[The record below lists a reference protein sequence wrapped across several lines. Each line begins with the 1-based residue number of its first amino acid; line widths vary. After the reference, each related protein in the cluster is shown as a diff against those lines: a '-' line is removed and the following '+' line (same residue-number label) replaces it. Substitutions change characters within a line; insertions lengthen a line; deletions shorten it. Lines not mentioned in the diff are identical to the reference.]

1 MSLRGSL
8 LHVGRHAFFTTTHR
22 TSSPLLVLA
31 RTVPRRLIESQG
43 RTRKNPAENL
53 QFSIRRKDLDGIH
66 RHYNAY
72 THKIWSA
79 VGKRGGQVTGNRPLS
94 REELFELL
102 SALAASGRTNDLL
115 LIEQVFE
122 DMGPLFRIEVTDEI
136 YTIVVRGLIRC
147 GKVPLIYRWLMERP
161 KKKGQITT
169 IEHWLLFL
177 EHCLKA
183 GEVEMIRQSLKTMRQ
198 AGCRP
203 TNDVFKILI
212 RAMFMTDTQDTRVHD
227 IDQVFDDALR
237 EKLPFDESI
246 SSLVYDGFVKLRR
259 MDRATQAQ
267 HLYRVKFSKILPGSR
282 AQHHN
287 LISAEV
293 ERGGLEAAIA
303 LCRVFEH
310 QGLRPNE
317 RTLTAVLHRSTRLAD
332 MRHAEDTLRV
342 QANVVHWSILI
353 TNSVM
358 LGDLR
363 SAMFIYEQSQ
373 DVGIQ
378 PDVTMVHP
386 IINALCYP
394 PLARPDETAIDRALD
409 IYQHL
414 FRVTSEPDVRIK
426 RDPPIRGPNAQLYV
440 ILLRTLASS
449 ANMEKYFPKALALL
463 DDMESRNV
471 AIKNSMGVASV
482 AILLMRSASS
492 YADAVK
498 IFKRISTSK
507 HGPGLDAKGYV
518 AILNAFSKMAY
529 DRRDI
534 SPFVEHYFQIVQEM
548 RQAGHSLTVEVYTI
562 FLHRLGLSKT
572 LKLHDMYV
580 SIRKIHSRLV
590 LDTSLSPD
598 TALWNQLMNAYQ
610 RAGSF
615 SDACRIWD
623 TLFISNQYDN
633 ASVSIILDAC
643 AFANSWS
650 VATNI
655 CSRLFDVGFSF
666 SQRNWNGWLE
676 CMCRLGRLDEAAKLM
691 CMEMGKNQL
700 DVAPNIESV
709 RILLKFAKGTN
720 HKVDVQSYIKQY
732 LPVLW
737 ESVPMEMRN

>member
-22 TSSPLLVLA
+22 TSSPLLVSA
-31 RTVPRRLIESQG
+31 RTVPRRLIKSQG
-43 RTRKNPAENL
+43 RTRKNPAEPL
-53 QFSIRRKDLDGIH
+53 QISIRENDLDGIH
-66 RHYNAY
+66 QHYNAY

-79 VGKRGGQVTGNRPLS
+79 MGKRGKSTGQRPLS
-94 REELFELL
+94 EAELFGLL
-102 SALAASGRTNDLL
+102 HALAASGRPHDLA
-115 LIEQVFE
+115 LIEKVFG
-122 DMGPLFRIEVTDEI
+122 DMGPLFRIEVTGEI

-147 GKVPLIYRWLMERP
+147 GRIPVIYRWLMGRP
-161 KKKGQITT
+161 KKTRQFTT
-169 IEHWLLFL
+169 IEHWRLFL

-183 GEVEMIRQSLKTMRQ
+183 GEAGMIRQSLKTMRQ
-198 AGCRP
+198 SGCNP

-212 RAMFMTDTQDTRVHD
+212 RATFMTSTRFRD
-227 IDQVFDDALR
+227 IVEVFDDALR
-237 EKLPFDESI
+237 EKLPFDESV
-246 SSLVYDGFVKLRR
+246 SSLVYDSFVELRR
-259 MDRATQAQ
+259 MDRAAQAQ
-267 HLYRVKFSKILPGSR
+267 RLYGNKFPKIRPGGGAER
-282 AQHHN
+282 NAM
-287 LISAEV
+287 ISAEA

-303 LCRVFEH
+303 LCRVFENR
-310 QGLRPNE
+310 GLRPNE
-317 RTLTAVLHRSTRLAD
+317 RTLTAVLCRSTRLAD

-342 QANVVHWSILI
+342 RANVVHWSILI
-353 TNSVM
+353 TNSVK

-373 DVGIQ
+373 DAGIR
-378 PDVTMVHP
+378 PDVAMVQP

-409 IYQHL
+409 IYQQL
-414 FRVTSEPDVRIK
+414 FRATSEPDVRINSQAQ
-426 RDPPIRGPNAQLYV
+426 DPPIAGPNAQLYV

-449 ANMEKYFPKALALL
+449 ANTEKYFPKALALL
-463 DDMESRNV
+463 DDMGSRDV
-471 AIKNSMGVASV
+471 AIESSIAVASV
-482 AILLMRSASS
+482 TILLMRSASS

-518 AILNAFSKMAY
+518 AILNAFSKIVY

-548 RQAGHSLTVEVYTI
+548 QQAGHSLTVEVYTI
-562 FLHRLGLSKT
+562 FLHQLGLSKT
-572 LKLHDMYV
+572 LRLHDMYV
-580 SIRKIHSRLV
+580 SVRKIHNRLV

-615 SDACRIWD
+615 IDACRIWD

-650 VATNI
+650 MATNI
-655 CSRLFDVGFSF
+655 RSKLFDAGFLF

-676 CMCRLGRLDEAAKLM
+676 CMCRLGRLDEAVKLM

-700 DVAPNIESV
+700 DVAPDIESV

-720 HKVDVQSYIKQY
+720 HKADVQSYIKQY
-732 LPVLW
+732 LPDLW